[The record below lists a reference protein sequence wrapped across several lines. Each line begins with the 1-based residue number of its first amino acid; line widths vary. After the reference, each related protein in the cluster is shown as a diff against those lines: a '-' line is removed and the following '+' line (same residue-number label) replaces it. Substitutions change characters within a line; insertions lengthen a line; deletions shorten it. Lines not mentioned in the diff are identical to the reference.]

1 MLQNTQAS
9 IANNVSRTF
18 FGQVMAFFG
27 LALAAAAGGVLVG
40 FYLLPAAL
48 IYNTGFML
56 LMFAVTLILVFTS
69 RRWSRGRLGYF
80 FLIVFAAI
88 FGLTFVPLLAITA
101 LTAGA
106 PLIGKAL
113 LATVTMFGGMA
124 LYGIT
129 TKRDLS
135 GLGGALIASL
145 IGMIVVS
152 LLTFVLYLFGI
163 SVWSNATELV
173 FSGFGILVFAG
184 FTMYD
189 FQKIRSLSGQITPIE
204 GAIKIF
210 LDFILLFQYILRFMT
225 ALGRD

>member
-1 MLQNTQAS
+1 
-9 IANNVSRTF
+9 
-18 FGQVMAFFG
+18 MAFFG
-27 LALAAAAGGVLVG
+27 LALAAAASGVLAG
-40 FYLLPAAL
+40 FYFLPATL

-56 LMFAVTLILVFTS
+56 MMFAVTLILVFTS
-69 RRWSRGRLGYF
+69 RRWSRGRLGYL
-80 FLIVFAAI
+80 FLIVFAASI
-88 FGLTFVPLLAITA
+88 GLTFVPLLAYTT

-113 LATVTMFGGMA
+113 LATVAMFGGMA

-145 IGMIVVS
+145 IGMIAVS

-163 SVWSNATELV
+163 GVWNNTIELV

-189 FQKIRSLSGQITPIE
+189 FQKIRALKGQITPIE

-210 LDFILLFQYILRFMT
+210 LDFVLLFQYILRFMT